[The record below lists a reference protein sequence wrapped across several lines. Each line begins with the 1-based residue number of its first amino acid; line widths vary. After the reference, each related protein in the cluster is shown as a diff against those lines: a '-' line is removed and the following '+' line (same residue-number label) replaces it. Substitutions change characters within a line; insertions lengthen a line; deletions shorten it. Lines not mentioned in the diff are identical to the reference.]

1 MPSDTTR
8 PTTSSFTS
16 VRPAGGAA
24 SLANRRLV
32 SNWLFLLA
40 FMIWVMVG
48 IGGYTRDSGSG
59 LSIMRW
65 EPIIGVLPPLSLDAW
80 NKVFALYKT
89 IPQYQLQHQGMDL
102 AGFQQLFWPEYIH
115 RLWGRLM
122 GAVLLLPL
130 IIFALTGRIEKR
142 LVKWLA
148 LLFLLGGL
156 QGFIGW
162 FMVSSGFR
170 ADSIAVEGWR
180 LSLHFFGAMFLFG
193 AVLWAALVVRAPA
206 PVRLEGLRGL
216 RRHTLL
222 AFLLLLLAM
231 WGGTMVSGIHGI
243 ADFSLAKNIGTGA
256 PPPGWPMTGLL
267 NSAGAVIFGHQFLAV
282 LAALAIL
289 SLTVRALRGTAP
301 GQVRDAAL
309 LVGGLVILQFVLG
322 VTALVSGRIDI
333 GVVHQMNAVLLLGG
347 LLFMLFR
354 LRGAVAPASKA

>member
-1 MPSDTTR
+1 MPSDIAS
-8 PTTSSFTS
+8 PTTSPFSA

-24 SLANRRLV
+24 SLGNRKLV
-32 SNWLFLLA
+32 SAWLLLLA

-59 LSIMRW
+59 LSIMKW

-89 IPQYQLQHQGMDL
+89 IPQYQLLHQGMDL
-102 AGFQQLFWPEYIH
+102 AGFKQLFWPEYFH

-130 IIFALTGRIEKR
+130 IVFALTGRIETR
-142 LVKWLA
+142 LIKWLV

-162 FMVSSGFR
+162 YMVSSGFR
-170 ADSIAVEGWR
+170 PDSIAVEGWR
-180 LSLHFFGAMFLFG
+180 LSLHFFGAMFLFA
-193 AVLWAALVVRAPA
+193 AVLWTALVVRAPE
-206 PVRLEGLRGL
+206 PVRYEGMRGL
-216 RRHTLL
+216 RRHTAV
-222 AFLLLLLAM
+222 AFGLLLLAM

-243 ADFSLAKNIGTGA
+243 ADFSMTKEIGTGA

-267 NSAGAVIFGHQFLAV
+267 NSAAAIIFGHQCLAV
-282 LAALAIL
+282 LAALAII
-289 SLTVRALRGTAP
+289 SLTVRALRGEAP
-301 GQVRDAAL
+301 GPVRDGAL

-333 GVVHQMNAVLLLGG
+333 GVVHQLNAVLLMGG

-354 LRGAVAPASKA
+354 LRGATR

>member
-8 PTTSSFTS
+8 PTTSTFAS
-16 VRPAGGAA
+16 VRPVGGAA
-24 SLANRRLV
+24 SQANRRLV

-40 FMIWVMVG
+40 LMIWVMVG

-65 EPIIGVLPPLSLDAW
+65 EPIIGVLPPLSQDAW

-89 IPQYQLQHQGMDL
+89 IPQYQLQHQGMGL

-122 GAVLLLPL
+122 GAVLLVPL
-130 IIFALTGRIEKR
+130 IIFAVTGRIEKR
-142 LVKWLA
+142 LVKWLF

-193 AVLWAALVVRAPA
+193 AVLWTAMVVRAPE
-206 PVRLEGLRGL
+206 PVRYERLRGL
-216 RRHTLL
+216 RRHTAA
-222 AFLLLLLAM
+222 AFVLLLLAM
-231 WGGTMVSGIHGI
+231 WGGTMVSAIHGI
-243 ADFSLAKNIGTGA
+243 ADFSMTKNVGTGA
-256 PPPGWPMTGLL
+256 PPPGWPMSGLL
-267 NSAGAVIFGHQFLAV
+267 NSAGAVIFNHQLLAV
-282 LAALAIL
+282 LAAVAIL
-289 SLTVRALRGTAP
+289 SLTVRALRGEAP
-301 GQVRDAAL
+301 GPVRDGAL
-309 LVGGLVILQFVLG
+309 VVGGLVILQFILG

-347 LLFMLFR
+347 LLLMLYR
-354 LRGAVAPASKA
+354 LRGATA